1 MSPSRLAT
9 TGLAAAMLFAATPAF
24 AGNRN
29 ATRVTTNAQQIEQIE
44 QLGPKYLL
52 RPASPHAR
60 TLSVSVTPRTVTPR
74 VLDELGPKYLI
85 GYELKAS
92 QS

>member
-24 AGNRN
+24 AGNGN
-29 ATRVTTNAQQIEQIE
+29 ATRVPFNAQQIE

-52 RPASPHAR
+52 RPARPQIR
-60 TLSVSVTPRTVTPR
+60 TLSVTHTPRTIPPR
-74 VLDELGPKYLI
+74 VVEELGPKYLL
-85 GYELKAS
+85 GYELKAA